1 MNSMNRQ
8 KRGAI
13 TRCTAPT
20 GAWPFGAKPTYVL
33 ILVVIVIAAAGS
45 GTPLLLETFA
55 AVVAAAA
62 PFTRCVKPSAA
73 ADHGR

>member
-1 MNSMNRQ
+1 MNKQ
-8 KRGAI
+8 KRVVI

-20 GAWPFGAKPTYVL
+20 GAWPFSATPTYVL

-62 PFTRCVKPSAA
+62 PFTRCVRTAVAP
-73 ADHGR
+73 DHGH